1 MTQWLY
7 LASAARASLAS
18 TLAAIENHH
27 FLWRSLLKSSGEL
40 NSNVGEIQA
49 GDLVLVAW
57 RHDGKRRTAYLRA
70 IVADPLAPRRGRVAI
85 EALAGEA
92 ARELVAAGYPASE
105 DGTVEGLRLAEVDEC
120 CFELQGSYG
129 GNNAIHRLAAID
141 AAGAQRG
148 DPVPPKAYRDVARRR
163 RRAARTPARTPARSA
178 APVVAGPGAYGGL
191 DGFSVRGA
199 VEPAARAFDAYA
211 MVDWSSSSGR
221 CHGDDSIWIA
231 SGAWDGA
238 TFAAATPRNPSTRH
252 EAAAELRGQ
261 LERWRGEGR
270 RVLVGLDFAFG
281 YPTGFAHRLGL
292 QCSGPAW
299 KTVHAHFA
307 ARVTD
312 DAGNV
317 HNRDAFADECNRR
330 IGAPGP
336 FWGCVA
342 GAETPALTRQRVG
355 IFTFPHHGLREW
367 RLTDDVVRRR
377 VTTQSVWKLNCGVS
391 VGGQTIL
398 GIKHLE
404 ELASSV
410 SGRRWPF
417 EGWGAPEGPEA
428 WFAEI
433 FPSLVI
439 YDEWRDE
446 YARRRDRTQVMS
458 CLRRAAERDAAGLL
472 RGDLA
477 PPAGLDASALAQVQ
491 DEEGWILWADPS

>member
-1 MTQWLY
+1 MTLWLY

-40 NSNVGEIQA
+40 NSNVGEILA

-70 IVADPLAPRRGRVAI
+70 TVAEPLAPRRAGAAI
-85 EALAGEA
+85 DALAGEA
-92 ARELVAAGYPASE
+92 ARELISAGYPAS
-105 DGTVEGLRLAEVDEC
+105 DNGTVEGFQLAEVEEC

-129 GNNAIHRLAAID
+129 GNNAIHRLEAVD
-141 AAGAQRG
+141 VAGAQRG
-148 DPVPPKAYRDVARRR
+148 GPVPPEAYRDTLRRG
-163 RRAARTPARTPARSA
+163 RRAARTPAAPARSA
-178 APVVAGPGAYGGL
+178 APVVAGLGAGGGL
-191 DGFSVRGA
+191 DGFSVGGA

-211 MVDWSSSSGR
+211 MVDWSSSSVP
-221 CHGDDSIWIA
+221 CHGNDSIWIA
-231 SGAWDGA
+231 SGVWDGA
-238 TFAAATPRNPSTRH
+238 AFAAAAPRNLSTRR
-252 EAAAELRGQ
+252 EAVTELRGQ

-281 YPTGFAHRLGL
+281 YPTGFAHRLAL
-292 QCSGPAW
+292 QHSGPAW
-299 KTVHAHFA
+299 RTVHAHIA
-307 ARVTD
+307 ARVRD
-312 DAGNV
+312 DDGNR
-317 HNRDAFADECNRR
+317 HNRDAFAEECNRS

-342 GAETPALTRQRVG
+342 RGETPALTRQRVG
-355 IFTFPHHGLREW
+355 LFTFPHHGLREW

-410 SGRRWPF
+410 GGRRWPF
-417 EGWGAPEGPEA
+417 EGWGAPKRPEV

-477 PPAGLDASALAQVQ
+477 PPPGLDAPGLAQVQ
-491 DEEGWILWADPS
+491 DEEGWILWADLP